1 LLDGSRQKGYFAR
14 MMLEDHAGDIV
25 QKSRK
30 AARVSA
36 AVAAQSAGLSLDEYE
51 AFESTGECS
60 RRPNYEALAPL
71 LALHPGRL
79 AAIAN
84 GWTHVAPDISQWRQL
99 RQVSTTLHGNAVN
112 AYLVWDEITREA
124 AVFDT
129 GWEAGPILA
138 LINENGL
145 DLHHVFLTHEH
156 EDHVAGLGAIR
167 ARFPKARIHSSAATA
182 PADQRNRSNDFIHM
196 GNLRITL
203 RATPGHSPDGVT
215 YLVGNFP
222 EDVPNAAFVGD
233 ALFAGSMGRGFE
245 STELL
250 RRSVREQILSLPGD
264 TLLCPGHGPFTT
276 VGQEKEN
283 NPFFG

>member
-1 LLDGSRQKGYFAR
+1 

-25 QKSRK
+25 KKSRK

-36 AVAAQSAGLSLDEYE
+36 VAAAQSAGLSQDEYE
-51 AFESTGECS
+51 AFEDTGES
-60 RRPNYEALAPL
+60 RNRPNFELLAPM
-71 LALHPGRL
+71 LALHPKRL
-79 AAIAN
+79 AAIAS
-84 GWTHVAPDISQWRQL
+84 GWKPEALDVSLWRHL
-99 RQVSTTLHGNAVN
+99 LPISTTLEGNAVN
-112 AYLVWDEITREA
+112 AYLVWDEITCEA
-124 AVFDT
+124 ALFDT
-129 GWEAGPILA
+129 GWDAAPVFA

-145 DLHHVFLTHEH
+145 ELRHVFITHEH
-156 EDHVAGLGAIR
+156 EDHVAALGAIR
-167 ARFPKARIHSSAATA
+167 ERFPHVRLHSSASTA
-182 PADQRNRSNDFIHM
+182 PADQRNRSNDFIQM

-222 EDVPNAAFVGD
+222 EDAPNAAFVGD

-250 RRSVREQILSLPGD
+250 RRSVREQILTLPAD
-264 TLLCPGHGPFTT
+264 TLICPGHGPLTT
-276 VGQEKEN
+276 VGQEKEH

>member
-1 LLDGSRQKGYFAR
+1 
-14 MMLEDHAGDIV
+14 MLEDHAGDIV
-25 QKSRK
+25 KKSRK

-36 AVAAQSAGLSLDEYE
+36 AVAAQSAGLSQDEYE
-51 AFESTGECS
+51 AFEDTGES
-60 RRPNYEALAPL
+60 RNRPNFELLAPM
-71 LALHPGRL
+71 LALHPKRL
-79 AAIAN
+79 AAIAG
-84 GWTHVAPDISQWRQL
+84 GWTPEVMDISLWRQL
-99 RQVSTTLHGNAVN
+99 RSISTTLEGNAVN

-124 AVFDT
+124 ALFDT
-129 GWEAGPILA
+129 GWEAAPVFA

-145 DLHHVFLTHEH
+145 ELRHVFITHEH
-156 EDHVAGLGAIR
+156 EDHVAALGAIR
-167 ARFPKARIHSSAATA
+167 ERFPHARLHSSAATA
-182 PADQRNRSNDFIHM
+182 PADQRNRSNDFIQM

-222 EDVPNAAFVGD
+222 EDAPNAAFVGD

-250 RRSVREQILSLPGD
+250 RRSVREQILTLPED
-264 TLLCPGHGPFTT
+264 TLICPGHGPFTT
-276 VGQEKEN
+276 VGQEKEH

>member
-1 LLDGSRQKGYFAR
+1 
-14 MMLEDHAGDIV
+14 MMLEDHVGDII

-30 AARVSA
+30 AVRVNA
-36 AVAAQSAGLSLDEYE
+36 AIAAQSAGLSLEEYE
-51 AFESTGECS
+51 VFESTGES
-60 RRPNYEALAPL
+60 NRRPNYEVLAPML
-71 LALHPGRL
+71 LLHPARL
-79 AAIAN
+79 AAIAD
-84 GWTHVAPDISQWRQL
+84 GWMPVVPDISQWRQL
-99 RQVSTTLHGNAVN
+99 RQISTTLRGNAVN

-124 AVFDT
+124 SLFDT

-138 LINENGL
+138 VINENGL
-145 DLHHVFLTHEH
+145 ELNHVFLTHEH

-167 ARFPKARIHSSAATA
+167 ARFPKARIHSSASTA

-222 EDVPNAAFVGD
+222 EDVPNAAVVGD

-250 RRSVREQILSLPGD
+250 RRSVREQILTLPED
-264 TLLCPGHGPFTT
+264 TLICPGHGPLTT
-276 VGQEKEN
+276 VGQEKAH